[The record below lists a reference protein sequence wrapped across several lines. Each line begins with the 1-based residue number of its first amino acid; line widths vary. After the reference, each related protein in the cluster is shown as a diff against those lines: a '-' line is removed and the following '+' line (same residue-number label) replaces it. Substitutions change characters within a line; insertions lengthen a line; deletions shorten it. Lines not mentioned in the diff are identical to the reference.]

1 MKQGITIERTCD
13 LHDRPIVR
21 ITKRRGRLSVEE
33 VDDLL
38 RHEGFGE
45 WWGHYAIVLNCTES
59 TIGGNGLFDF
69 DEPKGDTL
77 DLYKID
83 EGEECPVC
91 GQFTPPYVYCPNC
104 GSKWSDIDQN
114 AETLLASMR
123 GETERSIREAKTQ
136 AGAVAW
142 YWTQIGAI
150 DMARQLGLI
159 TEERRHQLYEEMKP
173 LKPEEVQHE

>member
-21 ITKRRGRLSVEE
+21 ITKRRGRLSLEE
-33 VDDLL
+33 VGDLL

-59 TIGGNGLFDF
+59 TIDGNGLFDF
-69 DEPKGDTL
+69 DEPKGDIL

-173 LKPEEVQHE
+173 LKPEEMQHE